1 MFNNWLSREKE
12 VMMWACANFHGVS
25 SPPKADFTLPQWL
38 GRGAQHSLWEW
49 SSGGLHS
56 ELPDSR
62 IRSFVL
68 FVEFLSHVCLGIP
81 AVLTLPAFWLC
92 LVCLNLPAQTPETPL
107 RVRKTPQCSVVKNVC
122 SRLILNLPY
131 FYSALMS
138 SEEPLDKINSMH

>member
-1 MFNNWLSREKE
+1 MGSVLLPRLISRCHSDLEE
-12 VMMWACANFHGVS
+12 VHNTAFGN
-25 SPPKADFTLPQWL
+25 
-38 GRGAQHSLWEW
+38 GAR
-49 SSGGLHS
+49 GGLHS